1 MHRLRSL
8 IQGGFWRWLAAAVV
22 VAIELAVGL
31 TLAPFAPLAWQRD
44 LLYLGTALAAIFV
57 FVAFSQ
63 LGLLWVRATAQA
75 EEAERLRKEAD
86 RRRALLETLHEAAV
100 AVRSKEA
107 YPDVLRQ
114 IVALAVRLAGA
125 SYGALSEFDDEE
137 QVVNFVTVGVPDDIR
152 ERIGL
157 PPSHRGLLRRLSV
170 DERPLRLSNVQVEP
184 DFSGFPNEHPHFR
197 TFLGVPL
204 YWQGELVGHLYLGGH
219 HGEEPFTA
227 EEEQLLEMFGMHA
240 AAAIARARLLRDQ
253 ATVVRA
259 AERREI
265 AMELHDGALQTLY
278 AVGIQLDRSR
288 RRQLASV
295 PDPGSLDLVLEA
307 VQQAMD
313 AIRRVLDDLDQ
324 TPAPAVV
331 DQLKLAT
338 QQMAELYGINL
349 TWKGL
354 ALAREMP
361 AGWATDLS
369 MLIAEAVSNAGRHGR
384 ATDVLVCLERDDDC
398 IRLTVDDNGVGL
410 PEATGDMAGVGRG
423 LDNLSRRAQRL
434 GGSAILLP
442 RPEGGARVAVELPY
456 APPLPHPDQEATR

>member
-8 IQGGFWRWLAAAVV
+8 TKDGLWRWLAASVV

-31 TLAPFAPLAWQRD
+31 SLAPFAPLAWQRD
-44 LLYLGTALAAIFV
+44 LLYAGTALAAVFV
-57 FVAFSQ
+57 FLAFSQ
-63 LGLLWVRATAQA
+63 LGLLWARASAQA
-75 EEAERLRKEAD
+75 EEAERLRQEAEH
-86 RRRALLETLHEAAV
+86 RRALLETLHEAAV

-125 SYGALSEFDDEE
+125 SYGALAEFDEQEE
-137 QVVNFVTVGVPDDIR
+137 VINFVTVGVPDDIR

-157 PPSHRGLLRRLSV
+157 PPTHRGLLRRLSV
-170 DERPLRLSNVQVEP
+170 DERPLRLSNVQIEP
-184 DFSGFPNEHPHFR
+184 DFSGFPKEHPHFR

-204 YWQGELVGHLYLGGH
+204 FWQGELVGHLYLGGH
-219 HGEEPFTA
+219 QGEEPFSP

-253 ATVVRA
+253 ATLVRA

-278 AVGIQLDRSR
+278 AVGIQLDRT
-288 RRQLASV
+288 RRQQQAHQ
-295 PDPGSLDLVLEA
+295 PDPGALDLVVEA

-324 TPAPAVV
+324 TPSASLS
-331 DQLKLAT
+331 DQLRLAT
-338 QQMAELYGINL
+338 SQMAELYGIRL
-349 TWKGL
+349 SWKGL
-354 ALAREMP
+354 ALAQEMP
-361 AGWATDLS
+361 ATWATDLS

-384 ATDVLVCLERDDDC
+384 ATEVLVSLQRAGNL
-398 IRLTVDDNGVGL
+398 IRLTVDDNGSGL
-410 PEATGDMAGVGRG
+410 GDVAGAGRG
-423 LDNLSRRAQRL
+423 LDNLTRRVQRL
-434 GGSAILLP
+434 GGAATLTS
-442 RPEGGARVAVELPY
+442 RPEGGAQVAVELPSDPP
-456 APPLPHPDQEATR
+456 APPSHREVMP

>member
-1 MHRLRSL
+1 M
-8 IQGGFWRWLAAAVV
+8 IKGGFWRWFTASVV

-75 EEAERLRKEAD
+75 EEAERLREEAD

-114 IVALAVRLAGA
+114 IVGLAVRLAGA
-125 SYGALSEFDDEE
+125 TYGALSEFDEQE
-137 QVVNFVTVGVPDDIR
+137 QVVNFVTVGVADDIR
-152 ERIGL
+152 DRIGL
-157 PPSHRGLLRRLSV
+157 PPTHRGLLRRLSV
-170 DERPLRLSNVQVEP
+170 DERPLRLSNVQVET
-184 DFSGFPNEHPHFR
+184 DFSGFPKEHPHFR

-219 HGEEPFTA
+219 HGEEPFSA

-253 ATVVRA
+253 AAVVRA

-288 RRQLASV
+288 RLQMASV

-324 TPAPAVV
+324 TPAPAIV
-331 DQLKLAT
+331 DQLRLAT
-338 QQMAELYGINL
+338 HQMAELYGIKL
-349 TWKGL
+349 TWQGL
-354 ALAREMP
+354 ALAKEMP
-361 AGWATDLS
+361 GGWASDLS

-384 ATDVLVCLERDDDC
+384 ASEVLVCLERSGNT
-398 IRLTVDDNGVGL
+398 IRLTVDDNGIGL
-410 PEATGDMAGVGRG
+410 SDVSGAGRG
-423 LDNLSRRAQRL
+423 LGNLSRRAQRL
-434 GGSAILLP
+434 GGVATLEA
-442 RPEGGARVAVELPY
+442 RPEGGARVAVELPCD
-456 APPLPHPDQEATR
+456 PPLPNPSQEASR